1 MISWRNTG
9 MARHVRWS
17 TGKSAVRR
25 PGRIADVPRM
35 GGHLERD
42 NFTINSCDDSARN
55 SQPEATEM
63 CIPSHVRVTEVAAS
77 GGEDMARVLVIDD
90 DPAIS
95 RMMSLTLRSAG
106 FEVKTALNG
115 AVGLEQVEAQSPEVI
130 VLDLEMPVLDGRG
143 FYRELRRKGYTMPV
157 LIVSANG
164 AKAACRELDAND
176 SLAKPFAF
184 DELTSKLERLL
195 PA

>member
-1 MISWRNTG
+1 
-9 MARHVRWS
+9 MA
-17 TGKSAVRR
+17 K
-25 PGRIADVPRM
+25 
-35 GGHLERD
+35 
-42 NFTINSCDDSARN
+42 
-55 SQPEATEM
+55 
-63 CIPSHVRVTEVAAS
+63 
-77 GGEDMARVLVIDD
+77 VLVVDD

-95 RMMSLTLRSAG
+95 RMISLTLRSAG
-106 FEVKTALNG
+106 FEVRTAPNG
-115 AVGLEQVEAQSPEVI
+115 AVALEQVESQQPEVI

-143 FYRELRRKGYTMPV
+143 FFRELRRKGYTTPV

-184 DELTSKLERLL
+184 EELTSKLERLL